1 MAIYVQ
7 MNNKSYRKGV
17 GIIIVNSDL
26 QFFLGKRIGADAW
39 QFPQGGIDEGETPE
53 DALYRE
59 LYEETGLESDKI
71 EILDKSKRWLVY
83 HIPHVFQRSKKR
95 YDGAMQ
101 KWFLLKITGSDSD
114 VNLNAT
120 GHAEFDAWKWGDKKT
135 AIKSV
140 IKFKRKVYESILNEF
155 SETLER
161 LEYN

>member
-59 LYEETGLESDKI
+59 LYEETGLERDKI
-71 EILDKSKRWLVY
+71 EILEKDDIRILSY
-83 HIPHVFQRSKKR
+83 PSIDEICSTTSAKKE
-95 YDGAMQ
+95 
-101 KWFLLKITGSDSD
+101 FLMRCKEDLI
-114 VNLNAT
+114 
-120 GHAEFDAWKWGDKKT
+120 
-135 AIKSV
+135 
-140 IKFKRKVYESILNEF
+140 
-155 SETLER
+155 
-161 LEYN
+161 

>member
-59 LYEETGLESDKI
+59 LYEETNINVGYPDSQT
-71 EILDKSKRWLVY
+71 WVY
-83 HIPHVFQRSKKR
+83 FIQNTH
-95 YDGAMQ
+95 
-101 KWFLLKITGSDSD
+101 FL
-114 VNLNAT
+114 NN
-120 GHAEFDAWKWGDKKT
+120 
-135 AIKSV
+135 
-140 IKFKRKVYESILNEF
+140 
-155 SETLER
+155 
-161 LEYN
+161 

>member
-59 LYEETGLESDKI
+59 LYEETGLERDKI
-71 EILDKSKRWLVY
+71 EILDKSKFDTNGNYVIYKVDKRMLKWL
-83 HIPHVFQRSKKR
+83 
-95 YDGAMQ
+95 
-101 KWFLLKITGSDSD
+101 LLGPKYAHWNNAEIGS
-114 VNLNAT
+114 
-120 GHAEFDAWKWGDKKT
+120 H
-135 AIKSV
+135 
-140 IKFKRKVYESILNEF
+140 IKF
-155 SETLER
+155 ER
-161 LEYN
+161 NPNIFERNIYQSMCYFHN